1 MINSVK
7 LQHRER
13 EKEVDDLPEGYEDV
27 CEGLDGGKSGKDD
40 PVHHPFDLQFK

>member
-7 LQHRER
+7 LQYTRER
-13 EKEVDDLPEGYEDV
+13 EVDDLPEGYEDV

-40 PVHHPFDLQFK
+40 PVHTSSI